1 MTHKSPMPD
10 NPMLQRNKCQL
21 PFSKAGPIKY
31 DQPGREFIHQDDTS
45 VLRVLLHPPVEEHL
59 FKLAMCIHFQLIAK
73 VF

>member
-21 PFSKAGPIKY
+21 PFQKQAHQIMISQAWSL
-31 DQPGREFIHQDDTS
+31 FNQDDTS
-45 VLRVLLHPPVEEHL
+45 VLRFYHIPPVEEHL

>member
-21 PFSKAGPIKY
+21 PFQKQGPSNMISQARSLFTRMIRPFCVFY
-31 DQPGREFIHQDDTS
+31 YILP
-45 VLRVLLHPPVEEHL
+45 EEHL